1 MSDKISVVITT
12 YKRDSLFKECL
23 NSVLAQSKRPLE
35 IIIVNNYSKPIK
47 IIKNKDII
55 KVCNLPNNMHVAYG
69 RNIGASLAKGDYV
82 AFLDDDDLWP
92 KSYLENSQI
101 FIKKYSPKIILSKIY
116 VKNNLRFELFKD
128 PSNLTLTDILLKN
141 PGIIGSNI
149 IISKKTFIKLKGY
162 DNSLIPSEDKSICI
176 EAILKKI
183 KIYFQDN
190 YIIYRNQGSDQISK
204 DFKLL
209 YFGTKN
215 FYNKYKSLMS
225 LKIKIYCLQKMY
237 LNKFKTGKYFSI
249 FFIIFFRVLISIIIL
264 FKL

>member
-47 IIKNKDII
+47 ISKNKDII

-101 FIKKYSPKIILSKIY
+101 FIK
-116 VKNNLRFELFKD
+116 N
-128 PSNLTLTDILLKN
+128 T
-141 PGIIGSNI
+141 
-149 IISKKTFIKLKGY
+149 
-162 DNSLIPSEDKSICI
+162 
-176 EAILKKI
+176 
-183 KIYFQDN
+183 
-190 YIIYRNQGSDQISK
+190 
-204 DFKLL
+204 
-209 YFGTKN
+209 
-215 FYNKYKSLMS
+215 
-225 LKIKIYCLQKMY
+225 LQKLY
-237 LNKFKTGKYFSI
+237 YQKFM
-249 FFIIFFRVLISIIIL
+249 
-264 FKL
+264 